1 MTEHHTTSEED
12 AQVEERAFQ
21 TEVQQVLQI
30 LVHSLYTDKDVFL
43 RELVSNASDALDKI
57 RFRSLTDQGIVDPD
71 AELEIDISVDK
82 SANKLTIRDTG
93 IGMSR
98 DEVNLNIG
106 TIAHS
111 GSREFLERLSAE
123 QDEEQRLKLIGQFG
137 VGFYSVFMIAER
149 VVLTTRSADP
159 DAEAVVWESTGD
171 GSYTVAT
178 TRDKTDRGT
187 EIQIFVRSDCEE
199 YLDAHRLEAVVRRHS
214 DYVAYPIKVA
224 GKQANEASALWARPR
239 SEITEE
245 QYKEFYQHLSG
256 DHQEP
261 LVWEHVAV
269 DVPIQFY
276 AVLYVPRQ
284 SPLEL
289 LFSPDPKVRVNLH
302 VKRVFIQDDCEVLPL
317 YLRFVRGVVDCD
329 DLPLNVARESL
340 QNNPVVTKIRQ
351 TLTRRVL
358 SCIEGLADRN
368 PAAFLTFWESFGI
381 VLKEGVA
388 RDFEHREQVGKLLRF
403 YSSFSEKLADDGPA
417 GAAQEAGAQADG
429 EEAEAA
435 EAAREAG
442 PKADA
447 GEAGQEADAE
457 AAAGEPG
464 QAAAAEAEASQQ
476 AGAESEAGA
485 EAREAGAAGEAATET
500 DPEEAAQEA
509 GAETGARDGAE
520 SAEKP
525 RTPQTEGLV
534 ALQDYVDRMKS
545 DQEKIFYLSG
555 DSRAAVE
562 QSPLLEAFRRHDLEV
577 LYLTD
582 PVDEWVVGSM
592 QDFDGKP
599 FQAIDA
605 EDVELPEEVKLEG
618 TEDAG
623 DKERTIELVSYL
635 KKELG
640 ERVGDVRE
648 SSRLSDSPCALVTPR
663 GGVSQQMERL
673 MRISDESFP
682 LTKRTLEINPG
693 HAAIRNM
700 GQLLSA
706 RRDSEELKSWA
717 HFLVDYVLLAEGQ
730 VEDPQRVMGQIQKMM
745 GAASEAA
752 LSARKQEDS

>member
-1 MTEHHTTSEED
+1 MTEHHTTGEQE

-57 RFRSLTDQGIVDPD
+57 RFRSLTDRGIVDPD
-71 AELEIDISVDK
+71 AELEIDISVDNT
-82 SANKLTIRDTG
+82 ARKLTIRDTG

-98 DEVNLNIG
+98 DEVNRNIG

-159 DAEAVVWESTGD
+159 EAEAVIWESTGD

-178 TRDKTDRGT
+178 TRDKTGRGT
-187 EIQIFVRSDCEE
+187 EIQVFVRSDCDE

-239 SEITEE
+239 NEITEE

-269 DVPIQFY
+269 DVPIQFH
-276 AVLYVPRQ
+276 AVLYLPRQ

-340 QNNPVVTKIRQ
+340 QNNPVVVKIRQ

-358 SCIEGLADRN
+358 SCIEGLADRD

-403 YSSFSEKLADDGPA
+403 YSSFSGKLAS
-417 GAAQEAGAQADG
+417 
-429 EEAEAA
+429 
-435 EAAREAG
+435 EAG
-442 PKADA
+442 PSEAD
-447 GEAGQEADAE
+447 QEADAE
-457 AAAGEPG
+457 SGEK
-464 QAAAAEAEASQQ
+464 
-476 AGAESEAGA
+476 
-485 EAREAGAAGEAATET
+485 T
-500 DPEEAAQEA
+500 
-509 GAETGARDGAE
+509 
-520 SAEKP
+520 

-534 ALQDYVDRMKS
+534 SLQDYVDRMQS
-545 DQEKIFYLSG
+545 DQEKIFYLG
-555 DSRAAVE
+555 GESRAAVE

-599 FQAIDA
+599 FQAVDA

-618 TEDAG
+618 GEDAA
-623 DKERTIELVSYL
+623 DKERTIELASFL
-635 KKELG
+635 KKELE
-640 ERVGDVRE
+640 ERVGDVKE
-648 SSRLSDSPCALVTPR
+648 SSRLSDSPCALVTPS
-663 GGVSQQMERL
+663 GGLSQQMERL
-673 MRISDESFP
+673 MRVSDENFP
-682 LTKRTLEINPG
+682 VTRRTLEINPR

-700 GQLLSA
+700 GELLKA
-706 RRDSEELKSWA
+706 QRDSPELKSWA

-730 VEDPQRVMGQIQKMM
+730 VEDPQRVMAQIQKMM

-752 LSARKQEDS
+752 LEARRNEEDS

>member
-98 DEVNLNIG
+98 DEVNRNIG

-149 VVLTTRSADP
+149 VVLTTRSADS

-178 TRDKTDRGT
+178 TRDKTRRGT
-187 EIQIFVRSDCEE
+187 EIQVFVRSDCEE

-358 SCIEGLADRN
+358 SCIEGLADRD

-403 YSSFSEKLADDGPA
+403 YSSFSEKLADDAGHAGADAVEAQAEEASVEAPA
-417 GAAQEAGAQADG
+417 GEALEADAQA
-429 EEAEAA
+429 E
-435 EAAREAG
+435 
-442 PKADA
+442 P
-447 GEAGQEADAE
+447 GEAGQEAGAETEAGETGQEAEAEADAREAGQEAAAE
-457 AAAGEPG
+457 AAAGE
-464 QAAAAEAEASQQ
+464 
-476 AGAESEAGA
+476 
-485 EAREAGAAGEAATET
+485 AREAG
-500 DPEEAAQEA
+500 
-509 GAETGARDGAE
+509 GAESDASDGAE
-520 SAEKP
+520 SAEEKT

-700 GQLLSA
+700 GELLSA
-706 RRDSEELKSWA
+706 QRDSEELKSWA

>member
-98 DEVNLNIG
+98 DEVNRNIG

-123 QDEEQRLKLIGQFG
+123 QDEELRLKLIGQFG

-178 TRDKTDRGT
+178 TRDKTRRGT

-340 QNNPVVTKIRQ
+340 QNNPVVSKIRQ

-358 SCIEGLADRN
+358 SCIEGLADRD

-403 YSSFSEKLADDGPA
+403 YSSFSEKLADDGHA
-417 GAAQEAGAQADG
+417 GADAVEAQA
-429 EEAEAA
+429 EEV
-435 EAAREAG
+435 G
-442 PKADA
+442 V
-447 GEAGQEADAE
+447 
-457 AAAGEPG
+457 
-464 QAAAAEAEASQQ
+464 
-476 AGAESEAGA
+476 

-520 SAEKP
+520 SAEEKT

-618 TEDAG
+618 TEDVG

-706 RRDSEELKSWA
+706 QRDSEELKSWS

-752 LSARKQEDS
+752 LSARQQEDS

>member
-1 MTEHHTTSEED
+1 MTTEHRTTSEED

-57 RFRSLTDQGIVDPD
+57 RFRSLTDQGVVDPD

-82 SANKLTIRDTG
+82 SASKLTIRDTG
-93 IGMSR
+93 IGMTR
-98 DEVNLNIG
+98 DEVNRNIG

-159 DAEAVVWESTGD
+159 EAEAVVWESTGD

-187 EIQIFVRSDCEE
+187 EIEVFVRSDCDE

-224 GKQANEASALWARPR
+224 GKQSNEASALWARPR
-239 SEITEE
+239 NEITEE

-276 AVLYVPRQ
+276 AVLYLPRQ

-289 LFSPDPKVRVNLH
+289 LFSPEPKVRVNLH

-340 QNNPVVTKIRQ
+340 QNNPVVAKIRQ

-358 SCIEGLADRN
+358 SCIEGLADRD

-403 YSSFSEKLADDGPA
+403 YSSFSRKLATDAGPA
-417 GAAQEAGAQADG
+417 EADEGAGQADAVEAQA
-429 EEAEAA
+429 
-435 EAAREAG
+435 R
-442 PKADA
+442 
-447 GEAGQEADAE
+447 EAGQEADAVE
-457 AAAGEPG
+457 AQAEEATRADAGEAQAEEAG
-464 QAAAAEAEASQQ
+464 QEAEA
-476 AGAESEAGA
+476 
-485 EAREAGAAGEAATET
+485 GEA
-500 DPEEAAQEA
+500 D
-509 GAETGARDGAE
+509 AEDGAE
-520 SAEKP
+520 GGSESDEKSP
-525 RTPQTEGLV
+525 TPQTEGLV
-534 ALQDYVDRMKS
+534 SLQDYVDRMKS

-555 DSRAAVE
+555 ESRPAVE

-635 KKELG
+635 KKELE

-648 SSRLSDSPCALVTPR
+648 SSRLSDSPCALVTPK

-700 GQLLSA
+700 GELLSA
-706 RRDSEELKSWA
+706 QRDSEELKSWS

>member
-98 DEVNLNIG
+98 DEVNRNIG

-149 VVLTTRSADP
+149 VVLTTRSADS

-178 TRDKTDRGT
+178 TRDKTRRGT
-187 EIQIFVRSDCEE
+187 EIEVFVRSDCEE

-224 GKQANEASALWARPR
+224 GKQSNEASALWARPR
-239 SEITEE
+239 NEITEE

-358 SCIEGLADRN
+358 SCIEGLADRD

-403 YSSFSEKLADDGPA
+403 YSSFSEKLADDGHAGADAVEAQAEEAGQEADVQDDAEAPAGEAGQEPAAESEA
-417 GAAQEAGAQADG
+417 GAAAREPGAETEAGETGQ
-429 EEAEAA
+429 EAEAEA
-435 EAAREAG
+435 DAREVGQEAAAEAAAGEAAREAG
-442 PKADA
+442 
-447 GEAGQEADAE
+447 
-457 AAAGEPG
+457 
-464 QAAAAEAEASQQ
+464 
-476 AGAESEAGA
+476 GAESDAG
-485 EAREAGAAGEAATET
+485 
-500 DPEEAAQEA
+500 
-509 GAETGARDGAE
+509 DGAE
-520 SAEKP
+520 SAEEKT

-706 RRDSEELKSWA
+706 QRDSEELKSWA

-752 LSARKQEDS
+752 LSARQQEDS

>member
-1 MTEHHTTSEED
+1 MTEHHTTSEEE

-57 RFRSLTDQGIVDPD
+57 RFRSLTDQGVVDPD

-82 SANKLTIRDTG
+82 SARKLTIRDTG

-159 DAEAVVWESTGD
+159 EADAVVWESTGD

-187 EIQIFVRSDCEE
+187 EIQVFVRSDCEE

-239 SEITEE
+239 NEITKE

-256 DHQEP
+256 DDQEP

-340 QNNPVVTKIRQ
+340 QNNPVVARIRQ

-358 SCIEGLADRN
+358 SCIEGLADRD

-403 YSSFSEKLADDGPA
+403 YSSFSEKLATD
-417 GAAQEAGAQADG
+417 
-429 EEAEAA
+429 
-435 EAAREAG
+435 AG
-442 PKADA
+442 PRW
-447 GEAGQEADAE
+447 GG
-457 AAAGEPG
+457 
-464 QAAAAEAEASQQ
+464 
-476 AGAESEAGA
+476 
-485 EAREAGAAGEAATET
+485 R
-500 DPEEAAQEA
+500 
-509 GAETGARDGAE
+509 
-520 SAEKP
+520 
-525 RTPQTEGLV
+525 
-534 ALQDYVDRMKS
+534 
-545 DQEKIFYLSG
+545 
-555 DSRAAVE
+555 
-562 QSPLLEAFRRHDLEV
+562 
-577 LYLTD
+577 
-582 PVDEWVVGSM
+582 
-592 QDFDGKP
+592 
-599 FQAIDA
+599 
-605 EDVELPEEVKLEG
+605 
-618 TEDAG
+618 
-623 DKERTIELVSYL
+623 
-635 KKELG
+635 
-640 ERVGDVRE
+640 
-648 SSRLSDSPCALVTPR
+648 R
-663 GGVSQQMERL
+663 GGASRG
-673 MRISDESFP
+673 S
-682 LTKRTLEINPG
+682 
-693 HAAIRNM
+693 
-700 GQLLSA
+700 
-706 RRDSEELKSWA
+706 
-717 HFLVDYVLLAEGQ
+717 
-730 VEDPQRVMGQIQKMM
+730 
-745 GAASEAA
+745 GAGG
-752 LSARKQEDS
+752 

>member
-1 MTEHHTTSEED
+1 MTEHHTTGEQE

-57 RFRSLTDQGIVDPD
+57 RFRSLTDRGIVDPD
-71 AELEIDISVDK
+71 AELEIDISVDNT
-82 SANKLTIRDTG
+82 ARKLTIRDTG

-98 DEVNLNIG
+98 DEVNRNIG

-159 DAEAVVWESTGD
+159 EAEAVIWESTGD

-178 TRDKTDRGT
+178 TRDKTGRGT
-187 EIQIFVRSDCEE
+187 EIEVFVRSDCDE

-239 SEITEE
+239 SEITDE

-269 DVPIQFY
+269 DVPIQFH
-276 AVLYVPRQ
+276 AVLYLPRQ

-340 QNNPVVTKIRQ
+340 QNNPVVVKIRQ

-358 SCIEGLADRN
+358 SCIEGLADRD

-403 YSSFSEKLADDGPA
+403 YSSFSGKLAS
-417 GAAQEAGAQADG
+417 
-429 EEAEAA
+429 
-435 EAAREAG
+435 EAG
-442 PKADA
+442 PAETDQEADA
-447 GEAGQEADAE
+447 ESAGAGQEADAE
-457 AAAGEPG
+457 AGGE
-464 QAAAAEAEASQQ
+464 
-476 AGAESEAGA
+476 AGAESEK
-485 EAREAGAAGEAATET
+485 T
-500 DPEEAAQEA
+500 
-509 GAETGARDGAE
+509 
-520 SAEKP
+520 

-534 ALQDYVDRMKS
+534 SLQDYVDRMQS
-545 DQEKIFYLSG
+545 DQEKVFYLSG
-555 DSRAAVE
+555 ESRAAVE

-599 FQAIDA
+599 FQAVDA

-618 TEDAG
+618 GEDAA
-623 DKERTIELVSYL
+623 DKERTIELASFL
-635 KKELG
+635 KKELE
-640 ERVGDVRE
+640 ERVGDVKE
-648 SSRLSDSPCALVTPR
+648 SSRLSDSPCALVTPS
-663 GGVSQQMERL
+663 GGLSQQMERL
-673 MRISDESFP
+673 MRVSDENFP
-682 LTKRTLEINPG
+682 VTRRTLEINPR

-700 GQLLSA
+700 GELLKA
-706 RRDSEELKSWA
+706 QRDSPELKSWA

-730 VEDPQRVMGQIQKMM
+730 VEDPQRVMAQIQKMM

-752 LSARKQEDS
+752 LEARRNEEDS

>member
-98 DEVNLNIG
+98 DEVNRNIG

-111 GSREFLERLSAE
+111 GSREFLERVSAE

-178 TRDKTDRGT
+178 TRDKTSRGT

-358 SCIEGLADRN
+358 SCIEGLADRD

-403 YSSFSEKLADDGPA
+403 YSSFSEKLADDGHA
-417 GAAQEAGAQADG
+417 GEAQA
-429 EEAEAA
+429 E
-435 EAAREAG
+435 
-442 PKADA
+442 
-447 GEAGQEADAE
+447 EAGQESA
-457 AAAGEPG
+457 
-464 QAAAAEAEASQQ
+464 
-476 AGAESEAGA
+476 AESEAGGA
-485 EAREAGAAGEAATET
+485 AREAGAAGEAATET
-500 DPEEAAQEA
+500 EAGETGQEAEAEADAREAGQEAAAEAAAGEAAPEA
-509 GAETGARDGAE
+509 GGTESDAGDGAE
-520 SAEKP
+520 SAEEKT

-706 RRDSEELKSWA
+706 QRDSEELKSWA

-752 LSARKQEDS
+752 LSARQQEDS